1 MAYDLLRGQTN
12 KNWGRSV
19 TSCGTM
25 GSLPAGAL
33 GYAPTSWWT
42 PEQAEAKVLEFM
54 KTGGTFGLSLPREA
68 AERKTL
74 AWLRSQNIGIGSATQ
89 GSSTGTVGSLL
100 MSEKEQKRI
109 LNKIDDVRYDMR
121 LVSRRVGIGLGC
133 LAGALAVL
141 GTASIYRTSSQE
153 KHR

>member
-1 MAYDLLRGQTN
+1 MAHDLLRGQTTR
-12 KNWGRSV
+12 NWSRGAASS
-19 TSCGTM
+19 SCG
-25 GSLPAGAL
+25 GLPEGAK

-42 PEQAEAKVLEFM
+42 AKQAEDKVQELM
-54 KTGGTFGLSLPREA
+54 KSGGLFGTGLPREA
-68 AERKTL
+68 AEHKALTF
-74 AWLRSQNIGIGSATQ
+74 LRAQGIGIS
-89 GSSTGTVGSLL
+89 SSTGTVGSLF

-141 GTASIYRTSSQE
+141 GAASIYRTSSQD
-153 KHR
+153 KQFNR